1 MTHQI
6 QITQS
11 ELHEISDLQRELA
24 WKSKHLEEMKSTLEV
39 LLREG
44 VPIEKGRFSARL
56 VTRIGRAVPWKQL
69 FIERIGQAAAD
80 LLKRTFKTHVYF
92 EVEVM
97 EHAVL
102 PLWRGLEGSDEEES

>member
-11 ELHEISDLQRELA
+11 ERHEISDLQRELA
-24 WKSKHLEEMKSTLEV
+24 WKGKHLEEMKGTLMV

-44 VPIEKGRFSARL
+44 VRVEKGRFDARL
-56 VTRIGRAVPWKQL
+56 VTRVGRAVPWKRL
-69 FIERIGQAAAD
+69 FIERLGQAAAD
-80 LLKRTFKTHVYF
+80 LLKRSFKTHVYF

-102 PLWRGLEGSDEEES
+102 PLWRDQEGSDEAES